1 MPPDEAL
8 TPEDVA
14 AKLGCSVWWV
24 KKQCRERRFPCMKVG
39 GAYRFTPAHL
49 GEIMQSLEL
58 RPSEMGHNSA
68 TGNAD

>member
-1 MPPDEAL
+1 MSSGEAL

-39 GAYRFTPAHL
+39 GTYRFTPVHL
-49 GEIMQSLEL
+49 DEIMQSLEL
-58 RPSEMGHNSA
+58 RPSDVSHNRVE
-68 TGNAD
+68 GNAD